1 MNGKQNLDLKV
12 EFIGEHSPLAG
23 TSHKN
28 SLSQEDSFIQTSNQ
42 SHNETNHEHISRIFQ
57 GSPVDLSGSEN
68 IEEIDEAGREFND
81 GSSTDPNLFKYKFF
95 ALLCTLLIS
104 VGSHYSAHT
113 LGALKSTIKKEL
125 DITNAQYGAL
135 QSSVSLVNTII
146 PVLGGLFI
154 DSFGTSLGSLLA
166 TSLIMTGSVIVAIS
180 TNMSSF
186 GVMVLGRII
195 YGLGSGTIVTVQETI
210 LGHWF
215 RGSSLAVTIAL
226 QISTARLSSFLS
238 MGTAVPIANWVGF
251 YGAAFWASSLVCVL
265 SFIVNLMY
273 WYQMKHIHKRTDVS
287 SLQKLILKNKFN
299 PGLIFLFSGLFWLIT
314 AESFVLGSSWT
325 TFLHINSEFIK
336 LKFGVNDEIAAWN
349 ASISQLLPVFLV
361 PFLGMFVDK
370 YGRRPELI
378 ITSSTTFLLSILI
391 LGFTMVSPIIGMLI
405 FSISLALGPVCL
417 ISSVALIIPSGML
430 GTAYGIYK
438 SAQNVGNT
446 VVDIWVG
453 QLQDNNTDG
462 IITSK
467 DYQRVMYFYIFWSI
481 LAIAIGTLIS
491 YIDKKYHLSLLYS
504 NKDYRIHA
512 LEYFR
517 ENSEVHG
524 DLQPQSILSSMIN
537 LPKSYPVLVWIG
549 FLLYSWYLFG
559 KYLL

>member
-195 YGLGSGTIVTVQETI
+195 YG
-210 LGHWF
+210 
-215 RGSSLAVTIAL
+215 
-226 QISTARLSSFLS
+226 
-238 MGTAVPIANWVGF
+238 
-251 YGAAFWASSLVCVL
+251 
-265 SFIVNLMY
+265 
-273 WYQMKHIHKRTDVS
+273 
-287 SLQKLILKNKFN
+287 
-299 PGLIFLFSGLFWLIT
+299 
-314 AESFVLGSSWT
+314 
-325 TFLHINSEFIK
+325 
-336 LKFGVNDEIAAWN
+336 
-349 ASISQLLPVFLV
+349 
-361 PFLGMFVDK
+361 
-370 YGRRPELI
+370 
-378 ITSSTTFLLSILI
+378 
-391 LGFTMVSPIIGMLI
+391 
-405 FSISLALGPVCL
+405 
-417 ISSVALIIPSGML
+417 
-430 GTAYGIYK
+430 
-438 SAQNVGNT
+438 
-446 VVDIWVG
+446 
-453 QLQDNNTDG
+453 
-462 IITSK
+462 
-467 DYQRVMYFYIFWSI
+467 
-481 LAIAIGTLIS
+481 
-491 YIDKKYHLSLLYS
+491 
-504 NKDYRIHA
+504 
-512 LEYFR
+512 
-517 ENSEVHG
+517 
-524 DLQPQSILSSMIN
+524 
-537 LPKSYPVLVWIG
+537 
-549 FLLYSWYLFG
+549 
-559 KYLL
+559 